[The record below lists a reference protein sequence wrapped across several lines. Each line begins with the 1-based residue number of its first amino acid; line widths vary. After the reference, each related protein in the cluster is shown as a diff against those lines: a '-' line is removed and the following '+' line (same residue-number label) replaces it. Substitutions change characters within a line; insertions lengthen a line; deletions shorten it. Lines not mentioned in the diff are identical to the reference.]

1 MKLIPTQYSHYVFS
15 FFMSLLM
22 SGIMSGCITIFNLGW
37 IADLWQI
44 WLQAWAG
51 AFVIAFPT
59 IVLITPLVR
68 RLVLAV
74 VKPTPAQV

>member
-1 MKLIPTQYSHYVFS
+1 MIPQRFSPYVFS

-22 SGIMSGCITIFNLGW
+22 SGIMSGCITVLNLGW
-37 IADLWQI
+37 VDGLLQL

-59 IVLITPLVR
+59 IVLITPLAR
-68 RLVLAV
+68 ALVLAV
-74 VKPTPAQV
+74 VKPNPQHG